1 MHSKEEKLKAFAR
14 LLDVQERLRKECPW
28 DSKQTNESLRP
39 NTIEETF
46 ELADALLKNVSKN
59 ICKEL
64 GDIMEH
70 VIFYSTLGEEK
81 AEFDVADVCNAQSD
95 KLMFRHDFIDWTG
108 WSVSRSDMVVSAT
121 GQVIYKDEVRQNADG
136 AQSVAPTT
144 APQVETTWEQRKQR
158 ERDGNTSV
166 LSGVPDSLP
175 SLIKAYRIQDK
186 ARNVGFDWE
195 EKEQVWDKVYEE
207 LGELKEELKRGD
219 KHRSTEEFGDF
230 LFSLINAARLYHI
243 NPDNALEFTN
253 QKFIKRFNYIEEAAK
268 AKGVMIKDLTL
279 AEMDELWEEA
289 KALNK

>member
-1 MHSKEEKLKAFAR
+1 MHTKEEKLKAFAR

-46 ELADALLKNVSKN
+46 ELADALLKNDSKN

-108 WSVSRSDMVVSAT
+108 WSVSRPDMVVNTT
-121 GQVIYKDEVRQNADG
+121 GQVVYKDEVLQNG
-136 AQSVAPTT
+136 EGSQSVAPTT

-158 ERDGNTSV
+158 EREGNTSV